1 MVTLA
6 LHLQISEAAAPLAVN
21 ETKSKSG
28 FRVASVI
35 SAFAESC
42 CEADRK
48 QLAILKSPVA
58 PNAAVRYTIDE
69 SGIVLTDDDIEFV
82 NILSRDQ
89 QRISSKNNF
98 LTSEITGTADVF
110 TTGAA
115 TSS

>member
-1 MVTLA
+1 M
-6 LHLQISEAAAPLAVN
+6 SE
-21 ETKSKSG
+21 KKKG
-28 FRVASVI
+28 
-35 SAFAESC
+35 ESY
-42 CEADRK
+42 
-48 QLAILKSPVA
+48 LAILKSPVA